1 MASNARS
8 RGIDRGKSNGGL
20 TARARASLAALADVP
35 GELQRVLATIG
46 ELDKRSSRLG
56 EEVKGKTEMLT
67 STASQSAR
75 GARANDGDH
84 AKALR
89 DEIEHL
95 HWSMT
100 LIANEKIRLAQMAL
114 DLVKGNASMLDDELK
129 SFQKELEEQGV
140 NVDDELEGE
149 AHGAANHAQQNQQKI
164 HKGHQQQQ
172 QRPAVRVEY
181 AQRPGQEVSSMEV
194 GDLVAANV
202 GVLSH
207 GAGAQEWIVATVT
220 RYSPTEGVFEIV
232 DADEEA
238 EKHVYRLPQKYIIPL
253 PKTASVRQST
263 NFPVGTSVLA
273 VYPNTTT
280 FYKAKVVQPARRLPN
295 AEYSE
300 FVLEFEDDGDA
311 DGQAHRAVPFRHVV
325 LFPRA

>member
-1 MASNARS
+1 MVLTLNVRLETDEACDCASQ
-8 RGIDRGKSNGGL
+8 
-20 TARARASLAALADVP
+20 TALADVP
-35 GELQRVLATIG
+35 AELQRILATIG
-46 ELDKRSSRLG
+46 ELDKRNSRLS
-56 EEVKGKTEMLT
+56 EEAREKTEACAAAT
-67 STASQSAR
+67 SANAR
-75 GARANDGDH
+75 GARQTDLDQV
-84 AKALR
+84 KTLR
-89 DEIEHL
+89 ENIDDL
-95 HWSMT
+95 HSSMT

-114 DLVKGNASMLDDELK
+114 ELVKGNAAVLDEELK
-129 SFQKELEEQGV
+129 TFHKELEEQGI
-140 NVDDELEGE
+140 NVEDELDGDGYGAPYSHHHHHK
-149 AHGAANHAQQNQQKI
+149 AHRAQQ
-164 HKGHQQQQ
+164 HS
-172 QRPAVRVEY
+172 RPVPRVPDY
-181 AQRPGQEVSSMEV
+181 ASRPGQEVSSMEV

-238 EKHVYRLPQKYIIPL
+238 EKHVYRLPQKYVIPL
-253 PKTASVRQST
+253 PKTASVRQSQ

-295 AEYSE
+295 AEYGE

-311 DGQAHRAVPFRHVV
+311 DGQAHRAVLFRHVV
-325 LFPRA
+325 LFPRSN

>member
-1 MASNARS
+1 MA
-8 RGIDRGKSNGGL
+8 L
-20 TARARASLAALADVP
+20 FVLARAMRLTVSCDFFWHAALADVP
-35 GELQRVLATIG
+35 AELQRILATIG
-46 ELDKRSSRLG
+46 ELDKRNSRLS
-56 EEVKGKTEMLT
+56 EEAREKTEACATAT
-67 STASQSAR
+67 SANAR
-75 GARANDGDH
+75 GARQGDLDQV
-84 AKALR
+84 KTLR
-89 DEIEHL
+89 EEIENL
-95 HWSMT
+95 HSSMT

-114 DLVKGNASMLDDELK
+114 ELVKGNAAVLDEELK
-129 SFQKELEEQGV
+129 TFHKELEEQGI
-140 NVDDELEGE
+140 NVEDELDGDGYGAPYQPQYHHT
-149 AHGAANHAQQNQQKI
+149 AHRVQQ
-164 HKGHQQQQ
+164 HS
-172 QRPAVRVEY
+172 RPQPRVPDY
-181 AQRPGQEVSSMEV
+181 VARPGQEVSSMEV

-220 RYSPTEGVFEIV
+220 RYSRTEGVFEIV

-238 EKHVYRLPQKYIIPL
+238 EKHVYRLPQKYVIPL
-253 PKTASVRQST
+253 PKTASVRQSQ

-295 AEYSE
+295 AEYGE

-325 LFPRA
+325 LFQRSN